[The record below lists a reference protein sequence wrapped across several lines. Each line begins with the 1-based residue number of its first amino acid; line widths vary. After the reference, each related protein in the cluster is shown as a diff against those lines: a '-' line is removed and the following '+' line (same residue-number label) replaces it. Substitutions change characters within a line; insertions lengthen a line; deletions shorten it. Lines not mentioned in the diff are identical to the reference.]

1 MFLFMEINGVS
12 MKAIVA
18 SLRKF
23 APHHS
28 MITNA
33 SDRNPAF
40 ERDREPL
47 PEGKRASIFWTREDG
62 QMSLQSFRPESDL
75 HFQPHTYSEYTLA
88 ICLEGEMA
96 KSQLGQTE
104 VIGPGE
110 SIIGNHG
117 VEHSSSYRAVNGKR
131 CEAVVLS
138 VDRRV
143 LEALTSE
150 FKLPTVDD
158 ATGPAFMGKVGHA
171 GLHDCA
177 RAIAEELRL
186 GLPGHKLVVE
196 TMGTRLLVEAMRA
209 WPRANI
215 EQLPADLSP
224 RLPRRDFVRAHE
236 FMRWCRKDSFRLQ
249 RLCQFLGSS
258 EERLNRLFLSSTRHT
273 PANFYNRMLL
283 ERAQEMLGEPQYS
296 IKEIAF
302 QLGFKTSSHFI
313 AAFRR
318 EFATTPQEFRKCGDS
333 MKLVL
338 QFR

>member
-1 MFLFMEINGVS
+1 MPNQLMLTSTI
-12 MKAIVA
+12 
-18 SLRKF
+18 L
-23 APHHS
+23 
-28 MITNA
+28 T
-33 SDRNPAF
+33 NPA
-40 ERDREPL
+40 EARASEPAC
-47 PEGKRASIFWTREDG
+47 EGKRASIFWTREDG
-62 QMSLQSFRPESDL
+62 QLSLQSFRPETDL

-88 ICLEGEMA
+88 VCLEGELA

-104 VIGPGE
+104 VIGRGE

-117 VEHSSSYRAVNGKR
+117 VEHSSSYRSSNGRR

-143 LEALTSE
+143 LESLAQE
-150 FKLPTVDD
+150 FKLPAVNE
-158 ATGPAFMGKVGHA
+158 ASGPAFMGKVGHA
-171 GLHDCA
+171 GLYDCA
-177 RAIAEELRL
+177 RAIADELRQ
-186 GLPGHKLVVE
+186 GLPGHKLMVE

-273 PANFYNRMLL
+273 PANFYNRMVL
-283 ERAQEMLGEPQYS
+283 ERARELLGEPAYS
-296 IKEIAF
+296 IKEVAF
-302 QLGFKTSSHFI
+302 QLGFKTCSHFI

-318 EFATTPQEFRKCGDS
+318 EFATTPQEYRKHGES

>member
-1 MFLFMEINGVS
+1 MMINAG
-12 MKAIVA
+12 
-18 SLRKF
+18 
-23 APHHS
+23 
-28 MITNA
+28 
-33 SDRNPAF
+33 DRNLAF
-40 ERDREPL
+40 EREREPL

-62 QMSLQSFRPESDL
+62 QMSLQSFRPESNL
-75 HFQPHTYSEYTLA
+75 HFQPHTYSEYTIA
-88 ICLEGEMA
+88 ICLAGEMA

-104 VIGPGE
+104 VIGRGE

-117 VEHSSSYRAVNGKR
+117 VEHSSSYRAANGKR

-143 LEALTSE
+143 IAALTNE

-158 ATGPAFMGKVGHA
+158 ATGPAFLGKVGHA

-224 RLPRRDFVRAHE
+224 RLPRREFVRAHE
-236 FMRWCRKDSFRLQ
+236 FMRWCRKDGFRLQ
-249 RLCQFLGSS
+249 RLCHLLGSS

-273 PANFYNRMLL
+273 PANFYNRLL
-283 ERAQEMLGEPQYS
+283 LDARRTCWASPSIRSKRLPSTSASKRAVILLRP
-296 IKEIAF
+296 
-302 QLGFKTSSHFI
+302 
-313 AAFRR
+313 
-318 EFATTPQEFRKCGDS
+318 FAGNSPPRPRNFAS
-333 MKLVL
+333 VAIP
-338 QFR
+338 